1 LDEPPGTRISSCS
14 SPTDY
19 HLGETETGVEVIGAS
34 RRQRGADFKAILIT
48 GDTSSV
54 VRGMQLDHTSWT
66 TSKPLNA
73 DELLS
78 LIVSSWLP
86 DRPRFHAR

>member
-1 LDEPPGTRISSCS
+1 
-14 SPTDY
+14 
-19 HLGETETGVEVIGAS
+19 
-34 RRQRGADFKAILIT
+34 
-48 GDTSSV
+48 
-54 VRGMQLDHTSWT
+54 MQLDHTSWT